1 MDNHDNKLN
10 RVLQNYDFNNS
21 QNIISSYY
29 INKNYKIINIDNY
42 QKIIDDI
49 RNFRKLN
56 DKQLEYIKNIDN
68 DKKYKLFL
76 ELNKLFDIIEE
87 LTN

>member
-1 MDNHDNKLN
+1 MDNHDNKSN
-10 RVLQNYDFNNS
+10 TILQNSNFNNL
-21 QNIISSYY
+21 QNIVSSYY
-29 INKNYKIINIDNY
+29 INKNDKFINIDNY
-42 QKIIDDI
+42 QIIIDDI

-68 DKKYKLFL
+68 DKKYNLFL